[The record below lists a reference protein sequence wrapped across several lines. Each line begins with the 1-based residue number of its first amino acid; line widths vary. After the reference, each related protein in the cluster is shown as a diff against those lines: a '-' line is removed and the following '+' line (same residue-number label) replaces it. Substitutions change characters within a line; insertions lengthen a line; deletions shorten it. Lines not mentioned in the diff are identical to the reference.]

1 MRQANS
7 GKARLL
13 ILLLAVTA
21 LSVAAV
27 ACGSDSSGGG
37 SSSDG
42 PIAYI
47 AATERVYT
55 FQDSI
60 DSVFK
65 K

>member
-1 MRQANS
+1 MKKANS

-27 ACGSDSSGGG
+27 ACGSSGGG

-42 PIAYI
+42 PIAKI

-55 FQDSI
+55 IQDFI
-60 DSVFK
+60 DAGFK
-65 K
+65 KA